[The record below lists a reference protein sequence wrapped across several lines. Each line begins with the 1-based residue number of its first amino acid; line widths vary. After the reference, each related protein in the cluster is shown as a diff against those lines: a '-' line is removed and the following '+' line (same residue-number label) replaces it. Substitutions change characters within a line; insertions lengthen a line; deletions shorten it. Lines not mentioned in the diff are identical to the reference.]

1 MAIIDSDIDFEHL
14 ESLLKQEEITLEP
27 FDLSQQS
34 IEEESSDI
42 FKIFEKFPK
51 LTIEN
56 AEEVLT
62 GICNYLYKEENF
74 WVDKNKN
81 KNTEGVFGEKFID
94 VIIKYPKVIVTDGKT
109 SHIMKDFYVNYCFAY
124 GHKKD
129 NIVSIYLSNIKGR
142 RGVISPRELN
152 ADYQFSHL
160 SGGAGIGWKTF
171 CFGSSTPISTMV
183 SNLSTGPAETQKIF
197 KLFLLFDVYI
207 EWQSNAGIPYREIA
221 RIHRLGKKKNHTFE
235 LYYPPDYDIIEISS
249 TNKEVF
255 DMFISDPAYLKEFI
269 DTCIDINS
277 EDISIDFIKF
287 SYLVKKI
294 ILNSDIED
302 FYKSITWIKLDP
314 TDYSLYRYSVSSNH
328 VKDIRNFENSDNT
341 FIFKDDIIKCKV
353 EEFVEEFQVDNIE
366 EEDVDLSL
374 EYYFPEPRFVL
385 SVYYAILTFFVTILF
400 RKNVKY

>member
-14 ESLLKQEEITLEP
+14 ESLLKQEEITLET

-74 WVDKNKN
+74 WVNKN
-81 KNTEGVFGEKFID
+81 KNTEAVFGEKFID

-109 SHIMKDFYVNYCFAY
+109 SHIMKDFYVNYYFIY

-129 NIVSIYLSNIKGR
+129 NIVPVLLGNIKGR

-160 SGGAGIGWKTF
+160 GGGIGIGWKTF

-183 SNLSTGPAETQKIF
+183 SNLFRGPIETQKIF
-197 KLFLLFDVYI
+197 NLFLLFDVYI
-207 EWQSNAGIPYREIA
+207 EWQSNAGVPYRDIA
-221 RIHRLGKKKNHTFE
+221 RIQPLGKKKKHTFE
-235 LYYPPDYDIIEISS
+235 LYYTPDYDIIDINSISR
-249 TNKEVF
+249 EVF
-255 DMFISDPAYLKEFI
+255 DMFISDSAYLKEFI

-277 EDISIDFIKF
+277 EDISIDLIKF

-302 FYKSITWIKLDP
+302 FYKSVIWIKLD
-314 TDYSLYRYSVSSNH
+314 TRDYSLYRYSVSSNH
-328 VKDIRNFENSDNT
+328 VKDIRIFENSDNT

-353 EEFVEEFQVDNIE
+353 EEFVEEFQVENTE

-374 EYYFPEPRFVL
+374 DYYFPEPRFVL
-385 SVYYAILTFFVTILF
+385 SVYYAILTYFVTILF